1 MTTHPTVYFARYA
14 DALPRLCVPSHLIT
28 ARVKLNNCILHAP
41 ASHNGRVSLISC
53 FQISCQWF
61 TRCILTVTLLISCF
75 LISCQ
80 WFTRCILTV
89 TLLISCFQIL
99 CQVYQM
105 YFQPSHCWF
114 CVFKSCAWFT
124 SCTLPVTLLIS
135 CFQILCMSHCWFH
148 VFKTCAMFT
157 RCILTVT
164 LLILCFQ
171 ILCHVYQMYLNH
183 HNDKSGLWYSC
194 VIKTLGPS

>member
-53 FQISCQWF
+53 FQ
-61 TRCILTVTLLISCF
+61 
-75 LISCQ
+75 ISCQ

-164 LLILCFQ
+164 ITSQGCG
-171 ILCHVYQMYLNH
+171 IAAWSRHWEH
-183 HNDKSGLWYSC
+183 HKTHHGPAFIWPRTKKENKEDKVDVVCLAVQDS
-194 VIKTLGPS
+194 